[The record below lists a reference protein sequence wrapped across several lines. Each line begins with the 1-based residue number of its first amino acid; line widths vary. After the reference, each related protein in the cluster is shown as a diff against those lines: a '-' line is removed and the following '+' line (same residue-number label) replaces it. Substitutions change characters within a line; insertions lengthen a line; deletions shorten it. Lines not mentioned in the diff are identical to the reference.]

1 MTFSA
6 LPQVGMSRFEA
17 SKTPEKGDRLLKSK
31 RMLLA
36 VSATVA
42 VAAAGTWGAV
52 AMAASSPSTT
62 TPKSQTAPKSST
74 PKSHSAHQG
83 NCPNMGSSSGTSS
96 NTMYAPPNV

>member
-1 MTFSA
+1 
-6 LPQVGMSRFEA
+6 
-17 SKTPEKGDRLLKSK
+17 
-31 RMLLA
+31 MLLI

-52 AMAASSPSTT
+52 AMAASSPKST
-62 TPKSQTAPKSST
+62 TPKSQTA

-96 NTMYAPPNV
+96 NTMYTPSNV